1 MNIDFL
7 APHRVLMQQGASQ
20 QLPALITTL
29 NARSVLLVSDPG
41 LEQLG
46 MLDDV
51 KASFSKAGV
60 ALTCFTAVTADPS
73 DEVVL
78 AAVAQAQACA
88 ADAIIGFGGGSPMD
102 VAKLVAKLQHPT
114 NTQALKDLYGIGQ
127 AQGERLPLIL
137 VPTTA
142 GTGSEATPIAIIT
155 TGATTKSGV
164 VAPQL
169 LPDIALLDATLTV
182 GLPPAVTAATG
193 VDAMVHAIE
202 AYTSKMKKN
211 PMSDLL
217 AREALRVMAA
227 NIRTATHEG
236 SNLNAREQML
246 FGAHLAGQAFTNAP
260 VAAVHA
266 LAYPL
271 GGHFGVPHGLSNS
284 LVLPEVVR
292 FNKPSAQHWYAELA
306 PLISSEPELDI
317 ALSRLIDDLELPTTL
332 REVGVSENDLALL
345 ASDAML
351 QQRLLVNNPR
361 TVTEA
366 DALTIYQQVF

>member
-1 MNIDFL
+1 M
-7 APHRVLMQQGASQ
+7 VL
-20 QLPALITTL
+20 
-29 NARSVLLVSDPG
+29 
-41 LEQLG
+41 
-46 MLDDV
+46 
-51 KASFSKAGV
+51 
-60 ALTCFTAVTADPS
+60 
-73 DEVVL
+73 
-78 AAVAQAQACA
+78 
-88 ADAIIGFGGGSPMD
+88 GSS
-102 VAKLVAKLQHPT
+102 
-114 NTQALKDLYGIGQ
+114 
-127 AQGERLPLIL
+127 LPLIL

-142 GTGSEATPIAIIT
+142 GTGSEATPISIIT

-169 LPDIALLDATLTV
+169 LPDMAVLDATLTA
-182 GLPPAVTAATG
+182 GLPAAVTAATG

-202 AYTSKMKKN
+202 AYTSRHKKN
-211 PMSDLL
+211 LLSDSL
-217 AREALRVMAA
+217 AREALSIMSRH
-227 NIRTATHEG
+227 IRTATHQG
-236 SNLNAREQML
+236 HDLVAREQML

-271 GGHFGVPHGLSNS
+271 GGHFGVPHGLSNA

>member
-1 MNIDFL
+1 MLKQDAIMNIDFL

-114 NTQALKDLYGIGQ
+114 NTQALEDLYGIGQ

-306 PLISSEPELDI
+306 PLISSEP
-317 ALSRLIDDLELPTTL
+317 
-332 REVGVSENDLALL
+332 
-345 ASDAML
+345 
-351 QQRLLVNNPR
+351 
-361 TVTEA
+361 
-366 DALTIYQQVF
+366 

>member
-20 QLPALITTL
+20 QLPALLNTF

-41 LEQLG
+41 LAQLG

-51 KASFSKAGV
+51 KASFAKAGM
-60 ALTCFTAVTADPS
+60 ALTCFTEVMADPS
-73 DEVVL
+73 DDAVL
-78 AAVAQAQACA
+78 AAMAQAQACA
-88 ADAIIGFGGGSPMD
+88 ADAVVGFGGGSPMD
-102 VAKLVAKLQHPT
+102 VAKLVAKLHHPS
-114 NTQALKDLYGIGQ
+114 NTQTLEDLYGIGQ
-127 AQGERLPLIL
+127 AQGERLPLVL

-182 GLPPAVTAATG
+182 GLPPSVTAATG

-202 AYTSKMKKN
+202 AYTSKIKKN

-217 AREALRVMAA
+217 AREALRMMAA
-227 NIRTATHEG
+227 NIRTATHQG
-236 SNLNAREQML
+236 NNLNAREQML

-292 FNKPSAQHWYAELA
+292 FNMPSAQHLYAELA
-306 PLISSEPELDI
+306 PLISTEAKLDI

-332 REVGVSENDLALL
+332 REVGVSEGDLTML

-361 TVTEA
+361 EVTEA
-366 DALTIYQQVF
+366 DALAIYQQVF